1 MPKME
6 SVAAR
11 AVRQVSNLGAV
22 YERLVDPSTLERRL
36 AATRPGTAPAL
47 ESLAAESDERPE
59 SRLVARETRTTILA
73 SEGRKAIEKV
83 LEDGAGARLSPTEE
97 MALEAIVLVEGRPA
111 LLVTNGRF
119 EEPPEEWKV
128 LNDHREEIEAT
139 LGSVG
144 RIEVTGHPSLDWI
157 GTGFLVADGVVMTNR
172 HVAKEFSRRK
182 GAGWTFESGMKARID
197 YVEELGARKPLEFS
211 LTAVIGIHDTYDLAL
226 LKASR
231 KTPAGVRAPEPLS
244 LAEKPRLR
252 ARGRVYAV
260 GYPAWDGR
268 RNEPAPMSEIFRD
281 IYNVKRVQP
290 GEIARVAAARKEF
303 EHDCSTLGGNSGSCI
318 IDLETKMVVGLHFAG
333 RYRQANYAVILSK
346 LRRDPLIRKAKIP
359 FA

>member
-1 MPKME
+1 MAKME

-11 AVRQVSNLGAV
+11 AMRQVSNLAAV
-22 YERLVDPSTLERRL
+22 YERLVDPATLERRL
-36 AATRPGTAPAL
+36 TATRPSPAPML
-47 ESLAAESDERPE
+47 ESVAAASEASPERRLAGPGARAE
-59 SRLVARETRTTILA
+59 ILA

-83 LEDGAGARLSPTEE
+83 RKDGANARLSPTEE
-97 MALEAIVLVEGRPA
+97 TALEAIVLLEGRPA

-119 EEPPEEWKV
+119 EDPPEEWTV
-128 LNDHREEIEAT
+128 LNAHREGIEAT

-172 HVAKEFSRRK
+172 HVAKEFSRKK
-182 GAGWTFESGMKARID
+182 GAGWAFEAGMKARID
-197 YVEELGARKPLEFS
+197 YVEELGAKKPAEFA

-231 KTPAGVRAPEPLS
+231 KTPQGARAPEPLL
-244 LAEKPRLR
+244 LAENPKLR
-252 ARGRVYAV
+252 ARGRVYVV

-268 RNEPAPMSEIFRD
+268 RNEPTPMSEIFRD
-281 IYNVKRVQP
+281 IYNVKRLQP
-290 GEIARVAAARKEF
+290 GEIAKVAAARKEF
-303 EHDCSTLGGNSGSCI
+303 EHDCSTLGGNSGSCV
-318 IDLETKMVVGLHFAG
+318 IDLETQRVVGLHFAG

-346 LRRDPLIRKAKIP
+346 LRQDPLIKKAKIA